1 LAISKK
7 RKDEMLADYRDLLE
21 KSKAVFLTEYTGLTM
36 KQLDTL
42 RANLREIGAEYH
54 VVKNSLGKIAFKDAG
69 YEIDES
75 LLTGSTAVGFAFENS
90 PAVAK
95 AISDFAKDLEYVKI
109 KGGFL
114 GEKPMSA
121 DDVKALADL
130 PPLPVMRAQLL
141 GVLQA
146 PASKLL
152 RTLAEPG
159 RQIAAVLQA
168 YSEKE
173 GAAA

>member
-1 LAISKK
+1 MAISKK

>member
-1 LAISKK
+1 
-7 RKDEMLADYRDLLE
+7 MLAEYRDWLDR
-21 KSKAVFLTEYTGLTM
+21 SAAVFLTEYTGLTM
-36 KQLDTL
+36 KQLDEL
-42 RANLREIGAEYH
+42 RASMREIGGEYH
-54 VVKNSLGKIAFKDAG
+54 IIKNSLGKIAFKDAG
-69 YEIDES
+69 YDVDES

-90 PAVAK
+90 PGVAK
-95 AISDFAKDLEYVKI
+95 AISDFAGDIDFVKI

-114 GEKPMSA
+114 GEKSMTA
-121 DDVKALADL
+121 EEVKALADL

-159 RQIAAVLQA
+159 RQIAAVMQA